1 MAMVSARLACG
12 LLLVAV
18 AGVAAGAAV
27 VPLADCPPTPNCVS
41 SSASDP
47 ARRVAVWRV
56 AMPVEQA
63 WPALRNEVAML
74 PRCSIVAEGAD
85 FLRAEVR
92 SRLFGFV
99 DDLELRLD
107 AVRGVVEVRS
117 AARSGKWDFGVN
129 RRRVEGLWARLVV
142 AGVLAPESR

>member
-1 MAMVSARLACG
+1 
-12 LLLVAV
+12 
-18 AGVAAGAAV
+18 
-27 VPLADCPPTPNCVS
+27 
-41 SSASDP
+41 
-47 ARRVAVWRV
+47 
-56 AMPVEQA
+56 
-63 WPALRNEVAML
+63 ML